1 MNIRQ
6 APFALRVVQ
15 RRDGLAAI
23 LYRRRLNVKHEER
36 LDRVAALGPLAT
48 TAGAALLRTA
58 LRGSG
63 AGTKLIPGP
72 FSPLDADWGARVCC
86 YALVAR
92 GLRNA
97 SRLSRAAEHLRT
109 ADAAEAAWWFGLMQD
124 GRRTRAVRAL
134 RIITEA
140 VK

>member
-1 MNIRQ
+1 MNVRQ

-23 LYRRRLNVKHEER
+23 LYRRRVNVKHEER

-48 TAGAALLRTA
+48 TAGTALLRAA

-63 AGTKLIPGP
+63 AGTRLAPGP
-72 FSPLDADWGARVCC
+72 FSPLDADWGARVAC

-97 SRLSRAAEHLRT
+97 GRVSRAAEHLRT
-109 ADAAEAAWWFGLMQD
+109 ADATEAAWWFGLMQD
-124 GRRTRAVRAL
+124 GQRTRAVRAL

-140 VK
+140 VA